1 MKEIRSLPDK
11 ALAASG
17 QNNTLMIESGK

>member
-11 ALAASG
+11 ALAAAG